1 VAIVVAH
8 GMGQQIPFQ
17 TLDDLAE
24 GLRKQDKQRRKGG
37 SQPAPVAKTVEL
49 SGERLSRLEVKL
61 LAGEYERDVHIY
73 ESYWAPLTE
82 GKVTLRDVV
91 AFLLRGGVGGLGF
104 AIRPFGRWLFGEFV
118 EFRPPLLTIL
128 WLLLATSVVVA
139 LMFLNVVIVVVAAAK
154 VPLRD
159 VSPWLT
165 QDRFSDITTV
175 FNLQVL
181 AMAPFVLLMIWW
193 ALTRR
198 RLPGWLSLSTFALAV
213 VSTLAAAVTV
223 AVMAYHHAR
232 GEDAGSFFGTASR
245 VYTLFPGWFSN
256 VSWLLVIATA
266 AIVRWF
272 LIQFAGDVAAY
283 VQPQVVDRFY
293 ELRKAIRSCVWAT
306 TKAVYSAEE
315 YNDIIIVGHSLG
327 SVVAYDVLNRLLVD
341 HAVNPTST
349 PEIASRTR
357 LLLTFGS
364 PLDKTAFIFAAQGF
378 GTEAREALTASFQPL
393 VTDDRVRPRWV
404 NIYSPWDIISGW
416 LDYYDRKD
424 RSNRHAVENV
434 RDPDA
439 TTLLAAHVEYWRNPK
454 LFDTILDAL
463 AGPPS
468 HGATLKSTDRE
479 NPVPSLSTN
488 E

>member
-1 VAIVVAH
+1 MAIVVAH

-17 TLDDLAE
+17 TLDDISE
-24 GLRKQDKQRRKGG
+24 GLRRQDKQRRTSGD
-37 SQPAPVAKTVEL
+37 QPTPVAKTVEL
-49 SGERLSRLEVKL
+49 GGERLSRLELKL
-61 LAGEYERDVHIY
+61 LAGEFEREVHIY

-91 AFLLRGGVGGLGF
+91 AFLVRGGAGGLGF
-104 AIRPFGRWLFGEFV
+104 AFRPFGRWLFGEFV
-118 EFRPPLLTIL
+118 EFRPPLLTIF
-128 WLLLATSVVVA
+128 WLLVATSVVIA

-175 FNLQVL
+175 FNFHVL
-181 AMAPFVLLMIWW
+181 AMAPFVLLMTFW

-198 RLPGWLSLSTFALAV
+198 RLPGWLSLSTFGLAV
-213 VSTLAAAVTV
+213 VSTLAAALTV
-223 AVMAYHHAR
+223 ALMAYHHAP
-232 GEDAGSFFGTASR
+232 GEDVGSFFGSASGLR
-245 VYTLFPGWFSN
+245 TIFPAWFSN
-256 VSWLLVIATA
+256 VSWLLVIAA
-266 AIVRWF
+266 AVVVRWF
-272 LIQFAGDVAAY
+272 LIQYAGDVAAY

-293 ELRKAIRSCVWAT
+293 ELRKAIRNCVWAT
-306 TKAVYSAEE
+306 AKAVYSADE

-341 HAVNPTST
+341 HAVNPTGT

-364 PLDKTAFIFAAQGF
+364 PLDKTAFIFAAQGM

-393 VTDDRVRPRWV
+393 ITDEQVRPRWV
-404 NIYSPWDIISGW
+404 NIYSPWDIISGS

-424 RSNRHAVENV
+424 RSNRNAVENI
-434 RDPDA
+434 RDKKA
-439 TTLLAAHVEYWRNPK
+439 TTLLAAHVEYWRNDL
-454 LFDTILDAL
+454 LFETIVEAL
-463 AGPPS
+463 EAPPGY
-468 HGATLKSTDRE
+468 GATLKSTARE
-479 NPVPSLSTN
+479 KLVPLLSTN
-488 E
+488 A